1 VGVDGEYGRV
11 VTSSMRE
18 GLAQICPEGVG
29 AYAKVLPAALV
40 GPLRLAQI
48 AATRRCDVYKS
59 VIGRDQ
65 AVAVNEALKSIT
77 ANATH

>member
-1 VGVDGEYGRV
+1 
-11 VTSSMRE
+11 
-18 GLAQICPEGVG
+18 
-29 AYAKVLPAALV
+29 VLPAALV

-48 AATRRCDVYKS
+48 AATRRRDVYKS

-65 AVAVNEALKSIT
+65 AVAVDEALKSIS